1 MKFSTEN
8 QDYWY
13 EDRIALSFPGHMGMD
28 LIDESE
34 KTLEKK
40 LQQRFERGEDQEFC
54 KTYLK
59 KWRSVFPASSDLQL
73 MIPFDPEKV
82 KREVLRNGLNQLTLS
97 VTERCNLR
105 CKYCTYSD
113 NYSYSRGYSTD
124 DMPYETARQAIAQ
137 YFTLVELGK
146 RYNPYRTLSIGFYGG
161 EPLLNFQLIKDCV
174 EYVSATY
181 PDYDVLFTISTNG
194 TLLNTEVSEYLMEKG
209 FSIAISLDGPEKEH
223 DRNRVYANGKGT
235 FNDVI
240 QNIGPIIDS
249 GYEKISSLVVF
260 DINSDLF
267 KIQDFFNRKDIPPV
281 SNATMPNRYH
291 GCTYYDRFL
300 PEDFERFNEQ
310 ITMAKEAYLSHLN
323 EDTEKVSFFDQI
335 FGNPSYKILAGPATL
350 ADYSAY
356 MIPCTGTCTPGK
368 KIYVDVHGLFYP
380 CERVCESLTIGD
392 CRTGLDFAR
401 ISKLLDDYFSSLDYC
416 RECKHRKLCSKCFST
431 LLTGTGFASSAAH
444 CKHANKSCSENL
456 SFAHRIGEES
466 YNFYG
471 RYFGRTNNQIRT
483 LTGWGEK

>member
-1 MKFSTEN
+1 MNFSTEN

-13 EDRIALSFPGHMGMD
+13 EDRIALSFPGNMGMD

-34 KTLEKK
+34 EVLEKE
-40 LQQRFERGEDQEFC
+40 LQQRFKQKEDREFC

-59 KWRSVFPASSDLQL
+59 KWRDFFPDSSDLRL
-73 MIPFDPEKV
+73 VLPFDPEKV
-82 KREVLRNGLNQLTLS
+82 KRELLRNGLNQLTLS
-97 VTERCNLR
+97 VTEKCNLR

-113 NYSYSRGYSTD
+113 NYSYSRGYSTA
-124 DMPYETARQAIAQ
+124 DMSFETARQAIDQFFA
-137 YFTLVELGK
+137 LVELGN
-146 RYNPYRTLSIGFYGG
+146 RYNPYRKISVGFYGG
-161 EPLLNFQLIKDCV
+161 EPLLNFQLIKNCV
-174 EYVSATY
+174 EYIFTVY

-194 TLLNTEVSEYLMEKG
+194 TLLNAEISEYLMKKD
-209 FSIAISLDGPEKEH
+209 FSISVSLDGPKEEH

-235 FNDVI
+235 FNDI
-240 QNIGPIIDS
+240 IRNIGPIIDS

-260 DINSDLF
+260 DVTSDLF

-310 ITMAKEAYLSHLN
+310 IKMAKEAYLSHLN
-323 EDTEKVSFFDQI
+323 EETEKVSFFDQI
-335 FGNPSYKILAGPATL
+335 FGNPSYKTLAGPAVLT
-350 ADYSAY
+350 DYNAY

-380 CERVCESLTIGD
+380 CERVCEAFTIGD
-392 CRTGLDFAR
+392 CRTGLDFTR

-431 LLTGTGFASSAAH
+431 LLTDTGFASSGEH
-444 CKHANKSCSENL
+444 CKHANESYSDDL

-466 YNFYG
+466 YDFYS
-471 RYFGRTNNQIRT
+471 RYFDRSDAQIKT